1 VSINDESIFRPALD
15 PASVSLPPTVQV
27 DLTWLWT
34 DLGAKP
40 DRH

>member
-1 VSINDESIFRPALD
+1 MSTLDDAIFRPPLD

-27 DLTWLWT
+27 DLTWLWA

-40 DRH
+40 DQR